1 MNELQ
6 IFNHPDFGEVRT
18 IDDNGTILFCGNDVA
33 RMYGY
38 FKPMRKYSNTPG
50 WRQKRKKEIFN
61 PRRKA
66 KRCGNRETN

>member
-1 MNELQ
+1 MSK
-6 IFNHPDFGEVRT
+6 
-18 IDDNGTILFCGNDVA
+18 A

-50 WRQKRKKEIFN
+50 WRQKGKKEIFN